1 MGRPGTRSG
10 ECRLLPEKG
19 GTERRRS
26 RGLVRPTVAGV
37 GEVVLEDVGIADGV
51 KVGVALSLLGGEALL
66 VIVAQQLVE
75 EVNGLVRNEALVL
88 RCDEAVPGLL
98 LEAAENV
105 VVLGIEL
112 YLVLVE
118 VFKQLV
124 SAKDLSNLNKL
135 VGIALAV
142 EEGLFAENHGRK
154 HGAEA
159 PHVKAVVVFLEVDEQ
174 FGSLKVAGCDS
185 DVVFGSR
192 MVELGQTPIDET
204 ELESRISKTKHCGL
218 PCVEGAYLAVLMI
231 NHDIVWLDITVHDA
245 FAVTEVQGFEKLK
258 NIVADI
264 QVVEFGV

>member
-1 MGRPGTRSG
+1 M
-10 ECRLLPEKG
+10 
-19 GTERRRS
+19 
-26 RGLVRPTVAGV
+26 
-37 GEVVLEDVGIADGV
+37 LEDVGIADGV
-51 KVGVALSLLGGEALL
+51 KVAVSLSLLGSEALL

-75 EVNGLVRNEALVL
+75 EVNGLIGHEALVL

-118 VFKQLV
+118 VLEQLV
-124 SAKDLSNLNKL
+124 SAKDLGNLNKL
-135 VGIALAV
+135 VGIALTV
-142 EEGLFAENHGRK
+142 EKGLLAKNHGRK
-154 HGAEA
+154 HGAET

-204 ELESRISKTKHCGL
+204 ELERNISKSKHCGF
-218 PCVEGAYLAVLMI
+218 PCSEGAYLAVLMI
-231 NHDIVWLDITVHDA
+231 NHDIVWLDIAVHDA
-245 FAVTEVQGFEKLK
+245 LAVTEVQGFEELK
-258 NIVADI
+258 NIVAN
-264 QVVEFGV
+264 V